1 MWPQLPIAMGAI
13 KFKPLIKILKWLEY
27 KIYKESDKIISLSDG
42 MKNEIFK
49 VCENREKLVVITNLC
64 DIEKFTVS

>member
-1 MWPQLPIAMGAI
+1 MVFEVRDMWPQLPIALGAI

-27 KIYKESDKIISLSDG
+27 KIYKESEKIIALSDG

-49 VCENREKLVVITNLC
+49 I
-64 DIEKFTVS
+64 